1 MNIYSKL
8 QKMRVDLQSM
18 SLKKTGENKF
28 AGYKYYEL
36 GDILPSINKLML
48 DNSVA
53 GIVSFGA
60 DKAVLRLVNCE
71 KPEETIEFE
80 SPMATVSLKGAHDI
94 QNLGAVETYQRRYL
108 YMTAFEVVES
118 DYFDATQ
125 GKEGADQRRESKQ
138 KTKKMSEDMSAKL
151 NKAIR
156 DYGEMTGK
164 SNKEIMTSII
174 NEVGKRPDTMDD
186 EDGQRVMNLI
196 QGWGNEYL
204 DELGA

>member
-18 SLKKTGENKF
+18 SLKKTGENKL

-118 DYFDATQ
+118 DDATQ
-125 GKEGADQRRESKQ
+125 GKEASDPSRKQ
-138 KTKKMSEDMSAKL
+138 KAKKMSEDMSAKL